1 VSGLT
6 QVGERFAG
14 GEVVLVGDERDR
26 GVFLATAAEAVRPER
41 VAQLHELGRGMVV
54 LGLAEAVADRLDLR
68 EAGARARA
76 RLDMSLTTPVDA
88 AAGISGGWS
97 LRDRALTMRVA
108 ADPHAGPRDLLVPGH
123 VHPARVDERRANPA
137 AAAVEL
143 ARLSGRV
150 PAVALG
156 AVVDRS
162 GVPATLREAREDP
175 ALGRLAVASTAEL
188 HSCSVSR
195 QAAEAAVSCDLP
207 TRDGPFRAI
216 GYGPDEDAPAIVALV
231 HGDPAAAGSALVHV
245 HVACLLGDAFGS
257 LLCDC
262 RRELNAALASI
273 VRHGAGVIVY
283 AKPEQSAPTVCAGDQ
298 KIDPAL
304 AAGLLR
310 TAGVSRVS
318 LSSRAGWLSDEL
330 RRCGLEVRG

>member
-1 VSGLT
+1 VSRLKGLS
-6 QVGERFAG
+6 EEFAC

-26 GVFLATAAEAVRPER
+26 GVFLATAAAGVRPER

-54 LGLAEAVADRLDLR
+54 LGLAEAVADRLDLP
-68 EAGARARA
+68 EAGGRARA
-76 RLDMSLTTPVDA
+76 RPEMSLTTTVDA

-97 LRDRALTMRVA
+97 LHDRALTMRVA
-108 ADPHAGPRDLLVPGH
+108 ADPDAAPRDLLVPGH
-123 VHPARVDERRANPA
+123 VHPARVAERRANPA

-143 ARLSGRV
+143 ARLSGHV

-188 HSCSVSR
+188 HSCSISR
-195 QAAEAAVSCDLP
+195 QADELAVSCDLP
-207 TRDGPFRAI
+207 TRHGAFRAI
-216 GYGPDEDAPAIVALV
+216 GYGPAEDAPAIVALV
-231 HGDPAAAGSALVHV
+231 HGDPATASPALVHM

-262 RRELNAALASI
+262 RRELHAAIAAI
-273 VRHGAGVIVY
+273 VRHGAGAVIY
-283 AKPEQSAPTVCAGDQ
+283 AKSDRVASTACAREERIESG
-298 KIDPAL
+298 L

-310 TAGVSRVS
+310 TAGVMRVR
-318 LSSRAGWLSDEL
+318 LSTRAEWLSAEL
-330 RRCGLEVRG
+330 RRCGLEVQG